1 MKVLIVD
8 DGHYIVE
15 YLKHLLDWG
24 KFGVEQVETTTNPIE
39 AKRLLQESPADIL
52 ITDIRMPEVSGID
65 LLEHVVLLK
74 LDTKVILLSGYSE
87 FEYAQQAIRLGV
99 FDYLLKPVDKDD
111 MEKAMRK
118 VTQAIKASRPE
129 PVGMPKSIDGF
140 GQLLSAVSVLGAS
153 GQESAGHGLPAGR
166 EPVRFFQLPLEEMLN
181 EETRLGDREG
191 ELKLYEWQEDLR
203 LHSRQKEPKQR
214 NGQEK
219 LSARGRLAGF
229 YLFLWE
235 TPSLV
240 AGVAS
245 ESSWEQ
251 LKDAAPSIVLS
262 EPFQLEAESAVREAF
277 YRFFYQEEVGAG
289 DMDAM
294 QDKGEF
300 SSLES
305 REWECARHK
314 IQKRYPR
321 LTNRKQKI
329 MYLVEAARCLY
340 LTGDNVLADEVQEWL
355 FKRMGQPDDVY
366 DLMISALSRLGREAE
381 LSNADIVNTI
391 QTYIAGHLEEAL
403 SLEDLGKVVHLH
415 PVYLSKFYKQ
425 QTGENLSAY
434 ILLKRMERAARLLI
448 ESNLHVMDISRMV
461 GYRKPQYFIKLF
473 KEQYGV
479 TPQQYRKKQIKF
491 VES

>member
-65 LLEHVVLLK
+65 LLEHVVSMK

-118 VTQAIKASRPE
+118 VTLAIKASRPE
-129 PVGMPKSIDGF
+129 PVGTPENIDGF

-153 GQESAGHGLPAGR
+153 GQELAASGPHSGR
-166 EPVRFFQLPLEEMLN
+166 EPVRFFQLPLKEMLN
-181 EETRLGDREG
+181 EETRFGGREG
-191 ELKLYEWQEDLR
+191 ELKLYDGQE
-203 LHSRQKEPKQR
+203 QPKQR
-214 NGQEK
+214 DGQEK
-219 LSARGRLAGF
+219 LRARGRLGEL

-235 TPSLV
+235 TPSMV

-245 ESSWEQ
+245 ESSWER

-262 EPFQLEAESAVREAF
+262 EPFQLEAEAAVREAF
-277 YRFFYQEEVGAG
+277 YRFFYQEEVGP
-289 DMDAM
+289 MDQEAI

-300 SSLES
+300 SALES

-314 IQKRYPR
+314 IQKRYSR
-321 LTNRKQKI
+321 LTDRKQKM
-329 MYLVEAARCLY
+329 MYLVEVARYLY
-340 LTGDNVLADEVQEWL
+340 MTGGNVLAEEVQDWL
-355 FKRMGQPDDVY
+355 FKRMEQPDDVY
-366 DLMISALSRLGREAE
+366 NSMLCALSKLGREAE
-381 LSNADIVNTI
+381 LSNTDIVNTI

-473 KEQYGV
+473 KERYGV

-491 VES
+491 VET